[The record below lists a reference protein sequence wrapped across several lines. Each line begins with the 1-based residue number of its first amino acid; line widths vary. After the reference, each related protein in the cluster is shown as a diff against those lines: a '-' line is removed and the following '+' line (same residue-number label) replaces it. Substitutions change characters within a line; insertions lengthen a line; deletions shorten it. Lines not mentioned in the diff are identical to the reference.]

1 MEHSV
6 NTKQQCQSLNHDDG
20 SPDVLVIALF
30 MEKGSD
36 SVRIESVPVN
46 TCCNFTTHMSMPT

>member
-1 MEHSV
+1 M